1 MIVPAYPIPEMSQ
14 VQFIAHLA
22 SLKYISGIPRPTS
35 FEAIQAHISGPNGT
49 FSRKAIAIN
58 WALVYNETAID
69 YKQITGDDLELL
81 CIIRGAL
88 EEEGLLNIMCRMESW
103 GVPMPNESTGLQC
116 SLLPTSQKHT
126 FSLLV
131 QHLGLC
137 CQGMGKGGH
146 AVTIVNQSNPK
157 NNPTSSGYALERMP
171 CGGQDIVNNFASC
184 NISFPSDPSGETLTL
199 TFAFVSES
207 GKSYTTSRTLIA

>member
-1 MIVPAYPIPEMSQ
+1 MIVPAYPIPEMNQ
-14 VQFIAHLA
+14 VQFIANLA
-22 SLKYISGIPRPTS
+22 ALKYISDIPRPTS
-35 FEAIQAHISGPNGT
+35 FDDIQTYISEPYWM
-49 FSRKAIAIN
+49 FDRKTIALN
-58 WALVYNETAID
+58 WAPVYNETAID

-88 EEEGLLNIMCRMESW
+88 EEEGLLNIIFSMESL

-146 AVTIVNQSNPK
+146 AVTSVNQSNPK

-171 CGGQDIVNNFASC
+171 CGGEDIVNNFASC

-199 TFAFVSES
+199 TFAFVNES
-207 GKSYTTSRTLIA
+207 GASYATSRTLIA